1 MSSPTVP
8 VLVFATFRPAPGKE
22 QALLATLAPMLEHT
36 RQEPGNEVYDLYR
49 SEGDGTAAFHL
60 FERYVDQDALQA
72 HREADYYLAYRA
84 ALGDL
89 LASPVE
95 VLILSEVDVAGA

>member
-1 MSSPTVP
+1 MSTSP
-8 VLVFATFRPAPGKE
+8 VLVLATFRPAEGKE
-22 QALLATLAPMLEHT
+22 QALLDTLAPMLVNT
-36 RQEPGNEVYDLYR
+36 RLEPGNEVYDLYR
-49 SEGDGTAAFHL
+49 SEGALHL
-60 FERYVDQDALQA
+60 FERYTDAAALQA

-95 VLILSEVDVAGA
+95 VAVLSGVDVA